1 MKKLYAFL
9 SGALIGILGGLMG
22 LGGAEYRLPLLVGY
36 FRFELIQAII
46 INLLVSMFTV
56 LLSLIFRNAEI
67 PFSELIQH
75 YESILNLLAG
85 SAIGAWIGVRI
96 AIKVSSPVLTI
107 LVWISLM
114 SLGIF
119 MILHALID
127 FAPPIL
133 STPVR
138 ILAGFIA
145 GIIIGMFSSMLGVAG
160 GELIIPTLILLYAQ
174 DIKLAGSISLCISL
188 PTIIIGLYKYRKD
201 KAFAILKTNK
211 VFILLMTTGSIA
223 GALVGSRVLGGIN
236 GYILQMILGVILI
249 ITAIKTFWDKK

>member
-9 SGALIGILGGLMG
+9 SGAIIGILGGLMG

-36 FRFELIQAII
+36 FRFALIQAII

-56 LLSLIFRNAEI
+56 IFSLIFRNTEI

-75 YESILNLLAG
+75 YEAILNLFAG
-85 SAIGAWIGVRI
+85 SAIGAWAGVQI
-96 AIKVSSPVLTI
+96 ATKVSTRVLNI
-107 LVWISLM
+107 LVWIFLL
-114 SLGIF
+114 SLGVF

-127 FAPPIL
+127 FTPPIL

-145 GIIIGMFSSMLGVAG
+145 GIIIGIFSSMLGVAG

-201 KAFAILKTNK
+201 KAFTVLTANK

-223 GALVGSRVLGGIN
+223 GALAGSKILGGIN
-236 GYILQMILGVILI
+236 GYILQMMLGVILI